1 MPGKTGFVG
10 LGAMGGP
17 MALNMAGAGIPLVA
31 RDLDPAKTA
40 RLTAAGAETAGS
52 AREVAAMCGRTI
64 CLVETTEDAERAI
77 LGPDGIAEGAGA
89 GHIVLCMSTI
99 DPDAARRI
107 GGELAARGIAMLDA
121 PVSGGTAR
129 AAAGDLAVIAGGDA
143 ETFAACRDVFD
154 AVGSH
159 AFHVGEL
166 GQGLAMKLIN
176 NMLGITNTVVLIEG
190 LTLGAKAGL
199 GLETMRDVIAASS
212 GQSAAADFRV
222 PRIIEGDFAPGGT
235 IDIVYK
241 DQELVTAYAKRLGVP
256 VLMANV
262 SQQVYQMARAAGLAK
277 LDSSAAVKIYEKLAD
292 VAVVGR
298 R

>member
-17 MALNMAGAGIPLVA
+17 MALNMVKAGIPLVA

-40 RLTAAGAETAGS
+40 ALTAAGAETAGS
-52 AREVAAMCGRTI
+52 AREVAAMCERTV

-89 GHIVLCMSTI
+89 GHVVVCMSTI

-143 ETFAACRDVFD
+143 ETFAACRDIFD

-176 NMLGITNTVVLIEG
+176 NMLGITNTIVLIEG
-190 LTLGAKAGL
+190 LTLGVKAGL

-262 SQQVYQMARAAGLAK
+262 SQQVYQMARAAGLNK

-298 R
+298 K